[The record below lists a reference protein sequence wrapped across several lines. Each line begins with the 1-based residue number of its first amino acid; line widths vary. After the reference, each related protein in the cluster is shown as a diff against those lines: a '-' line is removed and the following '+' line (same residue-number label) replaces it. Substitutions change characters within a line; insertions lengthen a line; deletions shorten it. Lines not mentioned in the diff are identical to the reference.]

1 MLNWIITS
9 SLRLRAVMLA
19 LALILLV
26 GGSWRLRSLPVDTV
40 PEFSRLSLEVQ
51 TEALGL
57 STSEVE
63 SLITV
68 PLEADLLNGVPWL
81 QSIESES
88 ITGLSSI
95 EMFFAP
101 GTDIMQARQMVQER
115 LTQAHALPNVSSPP
129 VMLQP
134 VSSASRIMNIGL
146 TSKTV
151 SLIGMS
157 VLARWN
163 IVPRLVG
170 VPGVANVSVWGH
182 RDRQVQVQ
190 VDPAQLHAKG
200 VKLEQIVKTAGEAV
214 WASPLTY
221 LTSSTPGAGGFI
233 DTPNQR
239 LGVRHISP
247 TFSAETFAKV
257 PVYGTSLPLS
267 DVASVVEDNQP
278 LIGDALLKDGATGLM
293 LVVEKFPGANTTK
306 VTEGVEAALRE
317 LSPGMT
323 GIEVDTKIYRPASF
337 ISRAASNL
345 GTGVIASYLLL
356 LLGLWLLLGHW
367 RAAVVA
373 AVVIPCSLLAAAAVF
388 TAGSGNIDM
397 MIIAGLMLAVAVIVD
412 DAIIDVDNITRRLRQ
427 ARSESSEVSRG
438 GGKTTLV
445 IITRAVIEVRGPML
459 FATTVILLAALPVL
473 FMQGLAA
480 PFFKPLFWSY
490 IVAVLASLAV
500 ALTLTPAIAYFLLAN
515 AELPARDGSAL
526 LVRFQGACNKT
537 IESAMRTPL
546 PALVLAAGGL
556 VVGVLM
562 WTTSERIWLPRFK
575 ETDVLVEWQGTPGAS
590 LAAMN
595 RSTAALMKELRAVK
609 GVNNAAA
616 HVGRAVFSKEVSDVN
631 TAEIWVS
638 IDPKADYED
647 TLEVIDTVLHDYP
660 GVKGE
665 VDTFLSKKMREV
677 LTGNDKSISVR
688 VYGHDQQIVR
698 SKAEEVRALLGKIE
712 GISNPH
718 IETLEQKTTIE
729 VKVDLEKAR
738 AHGLKP
744 GDVRRA
750 ASTLVSGIKVGA
762 LFQDQKVFD
771 VVVLGKPEVRAT
783 VSDIR
788 NLMLDTPSGGQV
800 RMSDVS
806 DVTTGA
812 AQDVI
817 RRQGVSRRVD
827 VGADVSSGDVAAV
840 SREVARRIK
849 EINFPFEYH
858 AQVVGEHFAQR
869 EAVRSLYSYLVASL
883 VLIFLVVQAALGS
896 WRLASLAIACVPVA
910 LLGGFVAVIL
920 SDGHFAL
927 GSLLGFVAVLAL
939 GVRNGIGLVRHFQA
953 LETQGLDFSEALVQ
967 RGVRERYPAIVT
979 SALVTALLVLPFVVL
994 GDVAGLEIVHAA
1006 AVVMLGGTASVLL
1019 LALLCIPALYLR
1031 FGAKTQQDPLG
1042 LGSLA
1047 TPEAEPKV
1055 KQAAIPV
1062 PALPR

>member
-1 MLNWIITS
+1 MLNWIISS
-9 SLRLRAVMLA
+9 SLRLRAVMVA
-19 LALILLV
+19 LAAVLLV
-26 GGSWRLRSLPVDTV
+26 GGIWRLRTLPVDIV

-95 EMFFAP
+95 ELFFAP

-134 VSSASRIMNIGL
+134 VSSASRVMNIGL

-157 VLARWN
+157 VQARWN

-190 VDPAQLHAKG
+190 VDPAQLHARG

-247 TFSAETFAKV
+247 TFSADTFAMV
-257 PVYGTSLPLS
+257 PVYGTSVPLS
-267 DVASVVEDNQP
+267 DVATVVEDNQP
-278 LIGDALLKDGATGLM
+278 LIGDALLKDGISGLM

-317 LSPGMT
+317 LSPGMK
-323 GIEVDTKIYRPASF
+323 GIEVDTQIYRPASF
-337 ISRAASNL
+337 ISRAVTNL
-345 GTGVIASYLLL
+345 RTGVMASYVLV
-356 LLGLWLLLGHW
+356 LLGLGLLVGHW
-367 RAAVVA
+367 RTALVA
-373 AVVIPCSLLAAAAVF
+373 ALVIPCALLAAAAVF

-412 DAIIDVDNITRRLRQ
+412 DAVVDVDNIARRLRQ
-427 ARSESSEVSRG
+427 ARAGDSQL
-438 GGKTTLV
+438 TTLAV
-445 IITRAVIEVRGPML
+445 ITRAVIEVRGPML
-459 FATTVILLAALPVL
+459 FATTIVVLAALPVL

-500 ALTLTPAIAYFLLAN
+500 ALTLTPAIACFLLAQ
-515 AELPARDGSAL
+515 APLPARDGSAL
-526 LVRFQGACNKT
+526 LARLQGACSKT
-537 IESAMRTPL
+537 LNSVLRTPL
-546 PALVLAAGGL
+546 PALVLAAGGV

-562 WTTSERIWLPRFK
+562 WTTSEHAWLPNFK
-575 ETDVLVEWQGTPGAS
+575 ETDVVVEWQGTPGSS
-590 LAAMN
+590 LEAMN

-609 GVNNAAA
+609 GVINAAA

-638 IDPKADYED
+638 IDPKANYDD
-647 TLEVIDTVLHDYP
+647 TIEAMEVVLEDYP

-665 VDTFLSKKMREV
+665 INTFLSKKMREV
-677 LTGNDKSISVR
+677 LTGGDDSISVR
-688 VYGHDQQIVR
+688 VYGHDQEIVR
-698 SKAEEVRALLGKIE
+698 SKAEEVRALLAKIE
-712 GISNPH
+712 GISNPRV
-718 IETLEQKTTIE
+718 EALEQKTTIE
-729 VKVDLEKAR
+729 VKVDLEKAL

-771 VVVLGKPEVRAT
+771 VVVLGKPEVRAN

-788 NLMLDTPSGGQV
+788 NMLLDTPKGGQV
-800 RMSDVS
+800 RLSDVAEVS
-806 DVTTGA
+806 TTA

-827 VGADVSSGDVAAV
+827 VGADVTNGDVAGV

-849 EINFPFEYH
+849 EITFPFEYH
-858 AQVVGEHFAQR
+858 ALVVGEHFAQR
-869 EAVRSLYSYLVASL
+869 EAIGSLYSYLAAAAVL
-883 VLIFLVVQAALGS
+883 VFLVVQAALGS
-896 WRLASLAIACVPVA
+896 WRLALLAIAGVPVV

-920 SDGHFAL
+920 SDGNFAL
-927 GSLLGFVAVLAL
+927 GSLLGFIAVLAL
-939 GVRNGIGLVRHFQA
+939 GVRQGIGLVRHFQVMQA
-953 LETQGLDFSEALVQ
+953 QGMAFGETLVQ
-967 RGVRERYPAIVT
+967 RGVQERFAPIVT
-979 SALVTALLVLPFVVL
+979 SAVVTALLVLPFVVL
-994 GDVAGLEIVHAA
+994 GDVAGLELVHAS
-1006 AVVMLGGTASVLL
+1006 AVVMLGGMVSVLL
-1019 LALLCIPALYLR
+1019 LTLLCVPALYLR
-1031 FGAKTQQDPLG
+1031 FGASTLQDPLG
-1042 LGSLA
+1042 LVAPAFPAGPTGPAGLVS
-1047 TPEAEPKV
+1047 EPV
-1055 KQAAIPV
+1055 
-1062 PALPR
+1062 

>member
-1 MLNWIITS
+1 MLNWIISS
-9 SLRLRAVMLA
+9 SLRLRTMMLA
-19 LALILLV
+19 LALMLLV
-26 GGSWRLRSLPVDTV
+26 GGIWRLRNLPVDTV

-101 GTDIMQARQMVQER
+101 GTDIMHARQMVQER

-151 SLIGMS
+151 SLIDMS

-200 VKLEQIVKTAGEAV
+200 VKLDQIVKTAGEAV

-257 PVYGTSLPLS
+257 PVYGTAMPLS
-267 DVASVVEDNQP
+267 DVATVVEDNQP
-278 LIGDALLKDGATGLM
+278 LIGNALLKDGESGLM
-293 LVVEKFPGANTTK
+293 LVVEKFPGANTNK

-317 LSPGMT
+317 LSPGMK

-337 ISRAASNL
+337 ISRAAANL
-345 GTGVIASYLLL
+345 GTGVIASYLLVL
-356 LLGLWLLLGHW
+356 VGLWLLLGHW
-367 RAAVVA
+367 RAALVA
-373 AVVIPCSLLAAAAVF
+373 AVVIPCSLLAAAGVF
-388 TAGSGNIDM
+388 TQGNGNIDM

-412 DAIIDVDNITRRLRQ
+412 DAIIDVDNI
-427 ARSESSEVSRG
+427 ARSLRLARADG
-438 GGKTTLV
+438 GPQNSLA
-445 IITRAVIEVRGPML
+445 IIARAVIEVRGPML
-459 FATTVILLAALPVL
+459 FATTVIVLAALPVL

-490 IVAVLASLAV
+490 IVAVLASLVV
-500 ALTLTPAIAYFLLAN
+500 ALTLTPAVACFLLAN
-515 AELPARDGSAL
+515 TDLPARDGSAL
-526 LVRFQGACNKT
+526 LVRFQGGCKAA
-537 IESAMRTPL
+537 IDRAMRTPL
-546 PALVLAAGGL
+546 TAAVLAAGGV

-562 WTTSERIWLPRFK
+562 WTTSERTWLPRFK
-575 ETDVLVEWQGTPGAS
+575 ETDVLVEWQGMPGAS
-590 LAAMN
+590 LEAMN
-595 RSTAALMKELRAVK
+595 RSTAALMKALRSVK
-609 GVNNAAA
+609 GVTNAAA

-638 IDPKADYED
+638 IDPSADYED
-647 TLEVIDTVLHDYP
+647 TIEAMGTVLYDYP

-665 VDTFLSKKMREV
+665 VDTYLSKKMREV
-677 LTGNDKSISVR
+677 LTGGDNSISVR
-688 VYGHDQQIVR
+688 VYGHDQEIVR
-698 SKAEEVRALLGKIE
+698 SKAEEVRVLLAKIE

-738 AHGLKP
+738 THGLKP

-788 NLMLDTPSGGQV
+788 NLMLDKPGGGQV
-800 RMSDVS
+800 RMSDVA

-827 VGADVSSGDVAAV
+827 VGADVSNGDVAAV

-869 EAVRSLYSYLVASL
+869 EAVRSLYSYLAAAL

-896 WRLASLAIACVPVA
+896 WRLALLAIAGVPVA

-920 SDGHFAL
+920 SDGNFAL

-953 LETQGLDFSEALVQ
+953 LERQGQAFGQALVQ
-967 RGVRERYPAIVT
+967 RGVAERFPAIVT
-979 SALVTALLVLPFVVL
+979 SAVVTALLVLPFVVM

-1006 AVVMLGGTASVLL
+1006 AVVMLGGTVSVLL

-1031 FGAKTQQDPLG
+1031 YGAKTQQDPLG
-1042 LGSLA
+1042 LANLA
-1047 TPEAEPKV
+1047 SPETGR
-1055 KQAAIPV
+1055 AATPV
-1062 PALPR
+1062 PAMQP

>member
-1 MLNWIITS
+1 MLNWIIS
-9 SLRLRAVMLA
+9 SGLRMRAVMVA
-19 LALILLV
+19 LAAVLLV
-26 GGSWRLRSLPVDTV
+26 GGIWRLRSLPVDIV

-157 VLARWN
+157 VQARWN

-247 TFSAETFAKV
+247 TFSADTFAMV

-267 DVASVVEDNQP
+267 DVATVVEDNQP
-278 LIGDALLKDGATGLM
+278 LIGDALLKDGISGLM

-317 LSPGMT
+317 LSPGMK
-323 GIEVDTKIYRPASF
+323 GIEVDTQIYRPASF
-337 ISRAASNL
+337 ISRAVANL
-345 GTGVIASYLLL
+345 STGVMASYLLV
-356 LLGLWLLLGHW
+356 LLGLGLLMGHW
-367 RAAVVA
+367 RAALVA
-373 AVVIPCSLLAAAAVF
+373 ALVIPCALLAAAAVF

-412 DAIIDVDNITRRLRQ
+412 DAVVDVDNIARRLRQ
-427 ARSESSEVSRG
+427 ARADGSLETSLAV
-438 GGKTTLV
+438 V
-445 IITRAVIEVRGPML
+445 TRAVIEVRGPML
-459 FATTVILLAALPVL
+459 FATTIIVLAALPVL

-500 ALTLTPAIAYFLLAN
+500 ALTLTPAIACFLLAQVP
-515 AELPARDGSAL
+515 LPARDGSAL
-526 LVRFQGACNKT
+526 LARLQGACSKALN
-537 IESAMRTPL
+537 SMLRTPL
-546 PALVLAAGGL
+546 PALVLAAGGV

-562 WTTSERIWLPRFK
+562 WTTSERSWLPNFK
-575 ETDVLVEWQGTPGAS
+575 ETDVVVEWQGSPGSS
-590 LAAMN
+590 LEAMN

-609 GVNNAAA
+609 GVTNAAA

-638 IDPKADYED
+638 IDPKANYDD
-647 TLEVIDTVLHDYP
+647 TIEAMEVVLEDYP

-665 VDTFLSKKMREV
+665 INTFLSKKMREV
-677 LTGNDKSISVR
+677 LTGGDDSISVR
-688 VYGHDQQIVR
+688 VYGHDQEIVR
-698 SKAEEVRALLGKIE
+698 SKAEEVRALLAKIE
-712 GISNPH
+712 GISNPRV
-718 IETLEQKTTIE
+718 EALEQKTTIE
-729 VKVDLEKAR
+729 VKVDLEKAL

-771 VVVLGKPEVRAT
+771 VVVLGKPEVRAN

-788 NLMLDTPSGGQV
+788 NMLLDTPKGGQV
-800 RMSDVS
+800 RLSDVA
-806 DVTTGA
+806 DVSTVS

-827 VGADVSSGDVAAV
+827 VGADVTNGDVAGV

-849 EINFPFEYH
+849 EITFPFEYH
-858 AQVVGEHFAQR
+858 ALVVGEHFAQR
-869 EAVRSLYSYLVASL
+869 EAIRSLYSYLAAAA

-896 WRLASLAIACVPVA
+896 WRLALLAIAGVPVA

-920 SDGHFAL
+920 SDGNFAL
-927 GSLLGFVAVLAL
+927 GSLLGFIAVLAL
-939 GVRNGIGLVRHFQA
+939 GVRQGIGLVRHFQVMQA
-953 LETQGLDFSEALVQ
+953 QGMAFGEALVQ
-967 RGVRERYPAIVT
+967 RGVQERFAPIVT
-979 SALVTALLVLPFVVL
+979 SAVVTALLVLPFVVL
-994 GDVAGLEIVHAA
+994 GDVAGLELVHAS
-1006 AVVMLGGTASVLL
+1006 AVVMLGGMFSVLL
-1019 LALLCIPALYLR
+1019 LILLCIPALYLR
-1031 FGAKTQQDPLG
+1031 FGASAVQDPLG
-1042 LGSLA
+1042 LAALAAPAAAADPGISARPA
-1047 TPEAEPKV
+1047 TPAGLAPEPV
-1055 KQAAIPV
+1055 
-1062 PALPR
+1062 